1 MFEKERAEIMV
12 LSNIASAQG
21 LTYVSDLLRTAQSEW
36 AKAEEYRAKLQ
47 PQVNRLLKTTDWQ
60 TMIDAADAREI
71 NNPKRL
77 PDIGD
82 E

>member
-21 LTYVSDLLRTAQSEW
+21 FSYVADLLRTAEREWGEIEKRRQSLLNY
-36 AKAEEYRAKLQ
+36 ARHQAEKNFAQ
-47 PQVNRLLKTTDWQ
+47 
-60 TMIDAADAREI
+60 
-71 NNPKRL
+71 RL
-77 PDIGD
+77 PDLGD